1 MAEPPNKG
9 LGVRGWELGREEL
22 LRLCG
27 NKSLRLESD
36 DVPSSRLAVKPSS
49 SYIKGESMEFRKLI
63 EETRNSKEYKDF
75 MDSNPEAYLVHV
87 FFMTNSS
94 PQIGFYS
101 KKSKKVS
108 TFEINTLNT
117 SIVFHEEQPFQETE
131 HDIKELEL
139 SKITIDFNKALEI
152 ANNIKDEFYKKEMV
166 NRQVVILQHLN
177 IGQIFNITFI
187 TQTFKTLNIKINAE
201 TEEVISHELANLIGL

>member
-1 MAEPPNKG
+1 M
-9 LGVRGWELGREEL
+9 L
-22 LRLCG
+22 
-27 NKSLRLESD
+27 
-36 DVPSSRLAVKPSS
+36 
-49 SYIKGESMEFRKLI
+49 FR
-63 EETRNSKEYKDF
+63 SKEYKDF

-94 PQIGFYS
+94 PQIVFYS